1 MSTLEFWLLR
11 KSSESTMALPTP
23 KTNVVF
29 DKVVLSPKAILKK
42 RKIKVLNPSRGI
54 AQGNSQAI

>member
-11 KSSESTMALPTP
+11 NSSESTMALWTP

-42 RKIKVLNPSRGI
+42 REIKVAKSL
-54 AQGNSQAI
+54 AGNLTGK